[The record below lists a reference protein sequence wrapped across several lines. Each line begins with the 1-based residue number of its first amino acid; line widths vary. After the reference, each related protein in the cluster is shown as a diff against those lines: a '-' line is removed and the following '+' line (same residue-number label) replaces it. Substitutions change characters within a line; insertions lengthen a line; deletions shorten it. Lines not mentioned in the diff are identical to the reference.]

1 MNKNL
6 KVAAPCSISTQSLK
20 WNINS
25 SCFSGSKN
33 WAKKWINLGMEKRLT
48 SCCKLFRSILNYRN
62 LNDIF
67 QIMKFSVGQ
76 QLPKPLY
83 EISKFTPSQYKTLFP
98 NDGELASIS
107 NIG

>member
-1 MNKNL
+1 MKKTS
-6 KVAAPCSISTQSLK
+6 KVVAPCSITTQSLT
-20 WNINS
+20 WNVNS
-25 SCFSGSKN
+25 SCFSGSKK
-33 WAKKWINLGMEKRLT
+33 WAKKWIDLGMEERLT
-48 SCCKLFRSILNYRN
+48 SCCKLFRTILSYSN

-67 QIMKFSVGQ
+67 QIMKFSLGQ

-83 EISKFTPSQYKTLFP
+83 EISKFTASQYKTLFP